1 MSKNVETLEFQT
13 ETKRLL
19 DLVIHSIYS
28 NKEIFLRELISN
40 ASDAIDKLKYEQITD
55 KQLSEE
61 KDFEI
66 RLESDTAART
76 LTVIDNGIG
85 MSREEV
91 VKNIGTIAKSGTKE
105 LLDKASGKNTNQLNE
120 LIGQFGV
127 GFYSAFMVADRI
139 ELLTRRAG
147 EEKATK
153 WVSGGDGEFTIVDSE
168 RDKHGTSIILHLK
181 PVDQENGIEDYT
193 QFMTLATIVKRY
205 SDFINYPVKMQN
217 EKEEPQLD
225 DEGKT
230 IDGKTQKVVEDETL
244 NSMKPIW
251 EKSKSKIKKEEYT
264 EFYKHISHDWG
275 EPSEVIHFSVEGRIE
290 YKALLFIPGKAPFDL
305 YYRDA
310 KVGLQLYTKR
320 VMIMEACEDLLPS
333 YLRFVKGVV
342 ESTDLPLNISREL
355 LQQDRHIAA
364 IRKRLVKKILDTLAN
379 NQKKEKEKYLEF
391 WKEFGPALKE
401 GLNSDFENKEA
412 LSNLLLFQSSADAE
426 KLISLQEYVERMP
439 KEQAEIY
446 YITGENRA
454 TVENSP
460 HIEAFKAK
468 NYEVLFLLDPV
479 DEIMVQSLVDFD
491 GKKLKSISKGDVEL
505 GGEAEKKE
513 QNKTKEAKQEALK
526 DFLAAMQKQLD
537 ENIKEVRVSSRLVDS
552 PACLVA
558 DEFEM
563 SAHLEKLLQK
573 SGAEASKTKKILE
586 INPDHGLI
594 SKLNEKFKSDANAI
608 DDYTNLLLGY
618 AYIAEGVELP
628 DPAKFNKILANLMN
642 EAL

>member
-66 RLESDTAART
+66 RLESDTSART
-76 LTVIDNGIG
+76 LTIIDNGIG

-105 LLDKASGKNTNQLNE
+105 LLDEASGKNANQLNE

-168 RDKHGTSIILHLK
+168 RDKHGTGITLHLK

-225 DEGKT
+225 DEGKP
-230 IDGKTQKVVEDETL
+230 IEGKTQKVVEDETL

-391 WKEFGPALKE
+391 WKEFGQALKE

-426 KLISLQEYVERMP
+426 KLTSLQEYVERMP

-513 QNKTKEAKQEALK
+513 QNKTKEAKQEELK
-526 DFLAAMQKQLD
+526 DFLEAMQKQLD

-573 SGAEASKTKKILE
+573 SGAEASKAKKILE
-586 INPDHGLI
+586 INADHGLI

-628 DPAKFNKILANLMN
+628 DPASFNKILANLMN

>member
-28 NKEIFLRELISN
+28 NKEIFLRELIS
-40 ASDAIDKLKYEQITD
+40 KLKYEQITD

-66 RLESDTAART
+66 RLESDTSART

-153 WVSGGDGEFTIVDSE
+153 WVSSGDGEFTIVDSE
-168 RDKHGTSIILHLK
+168 RDKHGTSITLHLK

-225 DEGKT
+225 DEGKP

-391 WKEFGPALKE
+391 WKEFGQALKE
-401 GLNSDFENKEA
+401 GLNSDFENKET

-513 QNKTKEAKQEALK
+513 QNKTKEAKQEKLK
-526 DFLAAMQKQLD
+526 DFLGAMQKQLD

-573 SGAEASKTKKILE
+573 SGAEATKTKKILE

>member
-66 RLESDTAART
+66 RLESDTSART

-105 LLDKASGKNTNQLNE
+105 LLDKASGKNANQLNE

-168 RDKHGTSIILHLK
+168 RDKHGTSITLHLK

-225 DEGKT
+225 DEGKP
-230 IDGKTQKVVEDETL
+230 IEGKTQKVVEDETL

-426 KLISLQEYVERMP
+426 KLTSLQEYVERMP

-491 GKKLKSISKGDVEL
+491 EKKLKSISKGDVEL

-513 QNKTKEAKQEALK
+513 HNKTKEAKQEELK
-526 DFLAAMQKQLD
+526 DFLEAMQKQLD

>member
-66 RLESDTAART
+66 RLESDTSART

-105 LLDKASGKNTNQLNE
+105 LLDKASGKNANQLNE

-153 WVSGGDGEFTIVDSE
+153 WVSGGDAEFTIVDSE
-168 RDKHGTSIILHLK
+168 RDKHGTSITLHLK
-181 PVDQENGIEDYT
+181 PIDQENGIEDYT

-225 DEGKT
+225 DEGKP

-251 EKSKSKIKKEEYT
+251 EKSKSKIKQEEYT
-264 EFYKHISHDWG
+264 EFYKHISHDWL

-426 KLISLQEYVERMP
+426 KLTSLQEYVERMP

-513 QNKTKEAKQEALK
+513 QNKTKEAKQEELK
-526 DFLAAMQKQLD
+526 DFLGAMQKQLD

-586 INPDHGLI
+586 VNPDHGLI

>member
-66 RLESDTAART
+66 RLESDTSART
-76 LTVIDNGIG
+76 LTIIDNGIG

-105 LLDKASGKNTNQLNE
+105 LLDKASGKNANQLNE

-205 SDFINYPVKMQN
+205 SDFISYPVKMQN

-225 DEGKT
+225 DEGKP

-251 EKSKSKIKKEEYT
+251 EKSKSTIKKEEYT

-426 KLISLQEYVERMP
+426 KLISLREYVERMP

-513 QNKTKEAKQEALK
+513 QNKTKEAKQEELK
-526 DFLAAMQKQLD
+526 DFLGAMQKQLD

-628 DPAKFNKILANLMN
+628 DPAKFNKILANLMS